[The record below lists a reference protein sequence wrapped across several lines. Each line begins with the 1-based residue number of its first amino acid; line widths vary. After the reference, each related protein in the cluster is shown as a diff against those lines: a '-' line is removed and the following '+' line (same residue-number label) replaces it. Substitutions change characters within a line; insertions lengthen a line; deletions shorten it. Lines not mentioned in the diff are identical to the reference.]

1 MLAYLLEGV
10 QVEACFGDGV
20 NENEVEAFEGVGEL
34 SGDEEAGMGGLEA
47 LDLFFERIAD
57 AFFYGA
63 VADVAVMGGE
73 VVGKAQAKGGFAGL
87 G

>member
-47 LDLFFERIAD
+47 LDLFF
-57 AFFYGA
+57 
-63 VADVAVMGGE
+63 
-73 VVGKAQAKGGFAGL
+73 
-87 G
+87 

>member
-34 SGDEEAGMGGLEA
+34 TGDEEAGMGGMEA
-47 LDLFFERIAD
+47 LGSFL
-57 AFFYGA
+57 
-63 VADVAVMGGE
+63 
-73 VVGKAQAKGGFAGL
+73 
-87 G
+87 